1 MFKNAKSFLI
11 KMEKKLKQNPKKNV
25 RLALERATNEV
36 RNQAVQ
42 SIMTGAKSG
51 ITATRYNPRRVHT
64 ASATGQAPASDT
76 GFLVSQISVSYTHL
90 TLPTSDLV

>member
-36 RNQAVQ
+36 RNQEVQ
-42 SIMTGAKSG
+42 SI
-51 ITATRYNPRRVHT
+51 ITVA
-64 ASATGQAPASDT
+64 
-76 GFLVSQISVSYTHL
+76 
-90 TLPTSDLV
+90 